1 MYRSTISITSHENN
15 PAYNT
20 LHRRRTVHEIRN
32 MFDILEDLGYA
43 SCAYHSGCRATKGS
57 SLHDQVA
64 GHDYDII
71 HVMQYVP
78 YAYILTLAFVA
89 LVAIR
94 SFAVS
99 LFSGVNLTHP
109 P

>member
-43 SCAYHSGCRATKGS
+43 SCAYYSGCRATKGS
-57 SLHDQVA
+57 SLRVHIQVA
-64 GHDYDII
+64 GRDDDIT
-71 HVMQYVP
+71 HVILYVP
-78 YAYILTLAFVA
+78 DAYILTLASVA
-89 LVAIR
+89 LPFVIC
-94 SFAVS
+94 
-99 LFSGVNLTHP
+99 LLSGVCLTDTP
-109 P
+109 S